1 MDKVLIVDD
10 DPDLLSG
17 LDRLLSEKYKIFLA
31 TNGDEA
37 LDVLGRERVDVV
49 ILDML
54 MPRLDGQ
61 SVLKVIRERGDGPAV
76 IVVSARPDLIAGSK
90 QMGADDFLA
99 KPFAIGKLEQ
109 KIDHVLV
116 RPRESSLR

>member
-17 LDRLLSEKYKIFLA
+17 LDRLLSERYKVFLA

-76 IVVSARPDLIAGSK
+76 IVVSARPDLIAGSM
-90 QMGADDFLA
+90 QLGADDFLA

-116 RPRESSLR
+116 RPRESPL